1 MCDLW
6 CILDFQSI
14 RFYIDGIVTVSHLC
28 VFFGVFLVTTID
40 LLTKDHTQGKNLLLR
55 NNFLF
60 DRFTYDYLWAK
71 NRGAAN
77 IGSS

>member
-14 RFYIDGIVTVSHLC
+14 RFHIDGIVTVSLLC
-28 VFFGVFLVTTID
+28 GFFGVLLVTTID

-55 NNFLF
+55 NKS
-60 DRFTYDYLWAK
+60 FTQQTSRVIHQRIVP
-71 NRGAAN
+71 NEV
-77 IGSS
+77 IQI